1 MIHRAAVRAC
11 STGYGAAI
19 GRSRATGYPAGVR
32 EWLTRAGLMMLLHV
46 GVRTALGFA
55 ALSWPTSGQT
65 QRIAGLVLVV
75 VVAMAWAGLD
85 GVRENVDDDQ
95 RGDLTVRWLKAAVLA
110 GPVAGLAGWAV
121 EGMFIDS
128 TSTST
133 LGGDVVGGGAFT
145 ALLILVPAMIGL
157 AFGRLART
165 DRRVLH
171 RPINRE
177 PSV

>member
-1 MIHRAAVRAC
+1 M
-11 STGYGAAI
+11 
-19 GRSRATGYPAGVR
+19 R

-65 QRIAGLVLVV
+65 QRTAGLVVVV
-75 VVAMAWAGLD
+75 VVAMVWAGLD
-85 GVRENVDDDQ
+85 VVRENLDDDE
-95 RGDLTVRWLKAAVLA
+95 RDDLPLRWLKAAVLA

-128 TSTST
+128 TGTSA
-133 LGGDVVGGGAFT
+133 LGGDVIGGGAFT
-145 ALLILVPAMIGL
+145 ALLIVVPAMIGL

-165 DRRVLH
+165 DRRVL
-171 RPINRE
+171 RRRVTRE